1 MAGLVPAIHD
11 LPRSTKNVD
20 ARDKPGHDEH
30 KPTVRAMS
38 MTLPHLT
45 DAESFRAFRS
55 ASSQWLPVALDI
67 ARGHGLDV
75 GSPHVFPTGTNLVI
89 GLGDRLILKIF
100 PPLLRA
106 QFVSER
112 ASLMQLASR
121 LHVPIPGIVA
131 EGERDGWP
139 YLVITRLAGALGSE
153 VWPSLPEDQKERVL
167 RQIGETIAAVQRVP
181 LGELAQIEPRWDAF
195 MRAQMQGCKA
205 RHTRLGLAP
214 KFLAGLDDLLRDAAR
229 LIPMDAPPVILIG
242 EYIPENFLLACDD
255 GEWSLKGLFDFGDV
269 LAGWRDYDLLG
280 PSAFMAAGR
289 PGRVRSLLEGFGYP
303 RPDDALKRRLMALM
317 LLHRAS
323 DLNSHICIEG
333 WQERAADLVELQ
345 ELIWPG

>member
-1 MAGLVPAIHD
+1 MESIKTRLAERAPVTKATLHE
-11 LPRSTKNVD
+11 LPQLDD
-20 ARDKPGHDEH
+20 A
-30 KPTVRAMS
+30 A
-38 MTLPHLT
+38 
-45 DAESFRAFRS
+45 SFRAFRS
-55 ASSQWLPVALDI
+55 DPQQWLPIALDI
-67 ARGHGLDV
+67 ARSHGLNT
-75 GSPHVFPTGTNLVI
+75 SAPHVFSTGTNLVV
-89 GLGDRLILKIF
+89 GLGERLILKIF

-112 ASLMQLASR
+112 GSLTQLAGR
-121 LHVPIPGIVA
+121 LPLPIPEIVA
-131 EGERDGWP
+131 GGTRDGWP
-139 YLVITRLAGALGSE
+139 YLIITRLAGTLGSE
-153 VWPSLPEDQKERVL
+153 IWPQLAEAQKERLL
-167 RQIGETIAAVQRVP
+167 RQIGEIIAAVQCAP
-181 LGELAQIEPRWDAF
+181 LGPLAHIEPRWHDF

-214 KFLAGLDDLLRDAAR
+214 QFLAGLDDLLRDAAA

-255 GEWSLKGLFDFGDV
+255 GQWSLAGLFDFGDV

-289 PGRVRSLLEGFGYP
+289 PGRVRSLLEGFGYAKL
-303 RPDDALKRRLMALM
+303 DFALKRRLMALM

-323 DLNSHICIEG
+323 DLNSHVCIEG
-333 WQERAADLVELQ
+333 WQEQARDLIELQ